1 MTNTDHGEGYR
12 PLTIAELAGLLRGAD
27 EDLRWRLIAEFL
39 EEYRWEPVEHHA
51 GLLDGEPDPTGDE
64 HWDVFLAALSEHLS
78 AKDGL
83 GAPAWS
89 WSRTVLVP
97 LQHPCGEGRR
107 DSTFASSIPQ
117 PGYIRIR
124 PRTGGGVNDPLLDR
138 TAITDAFRRLGDRL
152 ARRGVVA
159 DLYVFGGDSRFE
171 DVGFPR

>member
-51 GLLDGEPDPTGDE
+51 GPLDEEPDPTGDE

-89 WSRTVLVP
+89 WSRCLRQFWFPFNTRAARV
-97 LQHPCGEGRR
+97 
-107 DSTFASSIPQ
+107 D
-117 PGYIRIR
+117 
-124 PRTGGGVNDPLLDR
+124 
-138 TAITDAFRRLGDRL
+138 AIVHSPAAFRS
-152 ARRGVVA
+152 RGIFVSAQELEVA
-159 DLYVFGGDSRFE
+159 
-171 DVGFPR
+171 

>member
-51 GLLDGEPDPTGDE
+51 GLLDEEPDPTGDE

-89 WSRTVLVP
+89 WSRCLRQFWFPFNTRAARV
-97 LQHPCGEGRR
+97 
-107 DSTFASSIPQ
+107 D
-117 PGYIRIR
+117 
-124 PRTGGGVNDPLLDR
+124 
-138 TAITDAFRRLGDRL
+138 AIVHSPAAFRS
-152 ARRGVVA
+152 RGIFVSAQELEVA
-159 DLYVFGGDSRFE
+159 
-171 DVGFPR
+171 